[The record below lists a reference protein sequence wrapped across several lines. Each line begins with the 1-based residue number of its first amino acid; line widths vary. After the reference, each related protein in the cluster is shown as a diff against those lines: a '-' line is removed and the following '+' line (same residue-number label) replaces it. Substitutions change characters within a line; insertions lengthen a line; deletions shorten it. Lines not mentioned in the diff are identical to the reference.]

1 MNDQEKNDSDAV
13 AFRII
18 KSVVLGIVALIVAYF
33 YSEKYNCNLLNVLK
47 PIIGIIL
54 IILATIMVLAFV
66 VAIVSGL
73 YELLH
78 ALTSG

>member
-1 MNDQEKNDSDAV
+1 MNEQTKNDTDVV

-18 KSVVLGIVALIVAYF
+18 KSVVLGIVALTVAYF
-33 YSEKYNCNLLNVLK
+33 FSEKYNSNVSDVLK
-47 PIIGIIL
+47 PILGIIF
-54 IILATIMVLAFV
+54 IILATIIVLAFV

-78 ALTSG
+78 PIP